1 MTRKNTL
8 DEYRQAGITLN
19 ALRLES
25 MELYV
30 EYYKI
35 FGAGATKHLK
45 KLEIEILDAIFDLE
59 NKMFRDFSEEMK
71 DEAFGN
77 ELNSVF

>member
-19 ALRLES
+19 ALRLKS
-25 MELYV
+25 MALYV

-35 FGAGATKHLK
+35 FGVDATKHLE
-45 KLEIEILDAIFDLE
+45 KLEIEIQDAIFDLE
-59 NKMFRDFSEEMK
+59 NKMCRDFDEERK
-71 DEAFGN
+71 DEAFRN
-77 ELNSVF
+77 ELRDFF